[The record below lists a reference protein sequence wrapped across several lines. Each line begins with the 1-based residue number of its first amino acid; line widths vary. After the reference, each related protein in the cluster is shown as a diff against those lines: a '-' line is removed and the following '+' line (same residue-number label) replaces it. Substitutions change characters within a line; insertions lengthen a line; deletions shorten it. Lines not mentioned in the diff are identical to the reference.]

1 MDYKKKSIMSSIAL
15 GLIALLWGT
24 SYAIIKNILSDI
36 KPFTLMSLRFGI
48 STIFLCVIFPTKL
61 KSIRKKD
68 MLHGSIIGIFLFLA
82 FLNLVTGIFYTT
94 ASKQSFL
101 VGAYVLIVPFLGWI
115 IYKKPPNI
123 YSVSGAVLAVFGIGL
138 LTLNGSFY
146 INKGDFI
153 SILCSLSF
161 ACHMIAIEYFNK
173 DSDPIVSTI
182 IQFLV
187 TSILFIILTG
197 IFESFTIH
205 LSSNVLKSIAYLT
218 IFTTVIPFVVQ
229 NIAQRYISSTSTALI
244 LTLESAFGGIFAIIL
259 LNEILSFQMLM
270 GCVLIFT
277 GIIIQTTRLAFLK
290 KIRVFCKN

>member
-1 MDYKKKSIMSSIAL
+1 MDYKKKSIISSIAL

-24 SYAIIKNILSDI
+24 SYAIIKDILSDI

-48 STIFLCVIFPTKL
+48 STIFLCIIFPNKL
-61 KSIRKKD
+61 KGIRKKD
-68 MLHGSIIGIFLFLA
+68 ILQGSIIGIFLFLA

-101 VGAYVLIVPFLGWI
+101 IGAYVLIVPFLGWI
-115 IYKKPPNI
+115 IYRKPPNI
-123 YSVSGAVLAVFGIGL
+123 YSVFGAVLAVFGIGM

-182 IQFLV
+182 IQFLI

-197 IFESFTIH
+197 IFESFT
-205 LSSNVLKSIAYLT
+205 LNLNSKVLKATAYLT

-229 NIAQRYISSTSTALI
+229 NIAQKYISSTSTALI
-244 LTLESAFGGIFAIIL
+244 LTLESAFGGVFAVIL

-270 GCVLIFT
+270 GCVFIFA
-277 GIIIQTTRLAFLK
+277 GIIIQTTRLTFLK
-290 KIRVFCKN
+290 KMRLFCKD